1 MINRVNARCVGIF
14 CIHSS
19 KAMFNC
25 RTTSPVQSPLMK
37 PKNTFLLFTGYCSME
52 LKSIAV
58 FSQLDLTHQSF
69 SGKSNNLAKLNK
81 LVKSSDFRGKVTR
94 LLEIGLVVSSIPIL
108 IVHFKGKIKVIA
120 WVNES
125 KCLNWLGNRSL
136 FLASRYATSQ
146 TGAKDV
152 IECQQRPES
161 TFP

>member
-1 MINRVNARCVGIF
+1 
-14 CIHSS
+14 
-19 KAMFNC
+19 
-25 RTTSPVQSPLMK
+25 
-37 PKNTFLLFTGYCSME
+37 ME

-120 WVNES
+120 
-125 KCLNWLGNRSL
+125 
-136 FLASRYATSQ
+136 
-146 TGAKDV
+146 
-152 IECQQRPES
+152 
-161 TFP
+161 